1 VKLPALWLALALG
14 GGIAVAGAAPD
25 APLAWAAA
33 AAAAMALA
41 GVLLW
46 RQRLAAAWTLALAG
60 WMALGIFAAQ
70 MEPRAVPAHHVTR
83 LTAEAGGR
91 LALDEPLR
99 WRGRLR
105 LDPVRL
111 PGGAR
116 YEIDLDEV
124 DIGGAATALTGGL
137 RVNFYSDGR
146 RTEPPPAR
154 AGDRVEAL
162 VRARAPRGFA
172 NPGAY
177 DAAARL
183 ARQGVHLTGALR
195 DGALLRVLD
204 SPPPTLAH
212 RAARLRGTL
221 LDRLDALFADAP
233 ERAAVLR
240 AMLLGDRNFIDTA
253 TADAFQRT
261 GAYHVLVVSGLHVAA
276 LALAL
281 WWLGGVLRLG
291 TTPTVV
297 LILLVLGAFVAV
309 VEDRPPI
316 ERAAL
321 MAAVVI
327 LAQVM
332 FREPELLNSIG
343 VAAAVLLVARPSSLA
358 DPSFQL
364 SFAAAGMIGALGLP
378 WIAQTS
384 GRFRPALEHLA
395 DETRDDAFEPR
406 AIQLRLDL
414 RQAAD
419 WCAARLPG
427 WLAERAPAMLTAPL
441 RMGFRL
447 WELVVITA
455 AIQIGMLPLMALY
468 FNRVNLVGPLVNIAA
483 ATLASLIV
491 PLGFLTAGVSLV
503 WSWAGAK
510 LAAALGALA
519 GALLAAVEWFAG
531 FGAASFR
538 APQPPLWLVA
548 AFAAALVALVIAARW
563 RAQRPHAA
571 TAEGDVPKLRR
582 WQLAAAAPVAVL
594 GALIAW
600 HPFAP
605 QLAPGQLEVT
615 VLDVWQGDAIFVAFP
630 DGRTLLLDGGGV
642 YGGRAAGFR
651 TAPDVGETAVS
662 RYLWTRGV
670 KRLDAVAL
678 THAHLDHMDGL
689 HAVLENFRVGELW
702 IGREAPADPA
712 WQSLRARAA
721 RRGVPIR
728 TKKRGDWFEW
738 GGATG
743 LWLWPET
750 DAPAERV
757 SNDDSL
763 VLRIEFGRRAL
774 LLAGEIER
782 GVERVLVERDDPLA
796 ADFLKVPHHGSRTS
810 LSSDFVAAVSPR
822 VAAIS
827 VSATNPFGHP
837 HREVLD
843 ALARPGLQLLRTD
856 RDGAITV
863 STDGRS
869 LRASGYLHSRR

>member
-1 VKLPALWLALALG
+1 MKLPALWLALALG
-14 GGIAVAGAAPD
+14 GGIALAGAAPE
-25 APLAWAAA
+25 APRAWAGAAA
-33 AAAAMALA
+33 AAILLA
-41 GVLLW
+41 GALLW
-46 RQRLAAAWTLALAG
+46 RRRLVAAWALALTG
-60 WMALGIFAAQ
+60 WAALGLFAAQ
-70 MEPRAVPAHHVTR
+70 VEPRGVPADHVSR
-83 LTAEAGGR
+83 LAAEAGGP
-91 LALDEPLR
+91 LVLDEPLR

-116 YEIDLDEV
+116 YELDLEAV
-124 DIGGAATALTGGL
+124 DAGGAARTVRGGL
-137 RVNFYSDGR
+137 RVNFYRDGR
-146 RTEPPPAR
+146 RAEPPPAR
-154 AGDRVEAL
+154 AGDRVEVL
-162 VRARAPRGFA
+162 VRARLPRGFA
-172 NPGAY
+172 NPGGY

-183 ARQGVHLTGALR
+183 ARQGIHLTGALR

-212 RAARLRGTL
+212 RAARLRGRL
-221 LDRLDALFADAP
+221 LEQIDALFADAP

-240 AMLLGDRNFIDTA
+240 GMLLGDRNFIDTP
-253 TADAFQRT
+253 TAEAFQRT

-291 TTPTVV
+291 TAATVT
-297 LILLVLGAFVAV
+297 LILLALGAFVAV

-332 FREPELLNSIG
+332 FRQPELLNSLG
-343 VAAAVLLVARPSSLA
+343 VAAAALLVARPSSLT

-384 GRFRPALEHLA
+384 GRLRPALEHLA

-414 RQAAD
+414 RLVAEGLS
-419 WCAARLPG
+419 ARLPAR
-427 WLAERAPAMLTAPL
+427 LAERVPALLAGPL
-441 RMGFRL
+441 RLGCRL
-447 WELVVITA
+447 WELAVITA

-468 FNRVNLVGPLVNIAA
+468 FNRVIVAGPLVNIAA

-491 PLGFLTAGVSLV
+491 PLGLLAAGAALV

-531 FGAASFR
+531 LPWASFR

-548 AFAAALVALVIAARW
+548 TFAAALLPLVMAARG
-563 RAQRPHAA
+563 RAQAA
-571 TAEGDVPKLRR
+571 ERGGAAPAPERRR
-582 WQLAAAAPVAVL
+582 WQLAAALPVAAL
-594 GALIAW
+594 GALIVF

-605 QLAPGQLEVT
+605 RLAPGQLEVT

-630 DGRTLLLDGGGV
+630 DGRTLLIDGGGI
-642 YGGRAAGFR
+642 YGGRAAGLR
-651 TAPDVGETAVS
+651 TAPEVGETAVS
-662 RYLWTRGV
+662 RYLWTRGL

-702 IGREAPADPA
+702 IGREAPGDRA
-712 WQSLRARAA
+712 WQELRARAA
-721 RRGVPIR
+721 RRRVPVR
-728 TKKRGDWFEW
+728 TKKRGDWFDW

-750 DAPAERV
+750 DAPAERPA
-757 SNDDSL
+757 NDDSL

-782 GVERVLVERDDPLA
+782 GAEQVLVERGDPLA

-810 LSSDFVAAVSPR
+810 LSAEFVAAVSPR

-827 VSATNPFGHP
+827 VSASNPFGHP
-837 HREVLD
+837 HREVLE

-863 STDGRS
+863 ITDGKS
-869 LRASGYLHSRR
+869 LRASGYAQARR